1 MSDPSSTRLRP
12 IPVIALL
19 IGVLALVIVVFVLA
33 SDGGGSEDVT
43 TPTSTSVDSETP
55 KDPQGAEVPQRL
67 DAPADTP
74 DMPVAVTV
82 SNTESLA
89 SGTAVAIRAEPE
101 QQSEL
106 YGVEARLCR
115 GDVAVLDDGMF
126 TPTLGGVCTPTALAP
141 ETDARL
147 SKIGAPPYQGIDL
160 DFRVGVGSHT
170 FLTQFNGD
178 ATVTCGAA
186 NPCQIVLKLQ
196 YPNGFGFRGI
206 PVTFS

>member
-1 MSDPSSTRLRP
+1 MSDPSSTRFRP

-19 IGVLALVIVVFVLA
+19 TGVLALVIVAFVLT
-33 SDGGGSEDVT
+33 SGGGGSEDVA
-43 TPTSTSVDSETP
+43 TSTSTSIDSETAN
-55 KDPQGAEVPQRL
+55 DPEGTEVPQRL
-67 DAPADTP
+67 DAPATTP
-74 DMPVAVTV
+74 GMPVEVTV
-82 SNTESLA
+82 SNTESIA

-106 YGVEARLCR
+106 FGVEARLCR
-115 GDVAVLDDGMF
+115 ADVAVLDDGMF

-147 SKIGAPPYQGIDL
+147 SKIGTPPYQGIDL

-178 ATVTCGAA
+178 ATVTCGPAD
-186 NPCQIVLKLQ
+186 PCQIVLKLQ

>member
-1 MSDPSSTRLRP
+1 MPDPSSTRFRP
-12 IPVIALL
+12 LPVIALL
-19 IGVLALVIVVFVLA
+19 TGVLALVIVAFVLT
-33 SDGGGSEDVT
+33 SGGGGSEDVA
-43 TPTSTSVDSETP
+43 TPTSTSIDSETP
-55 KDPQGAEVPQRL
+55 NDPQNAQAPQRL
-67 DAPADTP
+67 DAPATTP
-74 DMPVAVTV
+74 GMPVAVTV
-82 SNTESLA
+82 SNNESIA
-89 SGTAVAIRAEPE
+89 SGSVVAIRAEPE

-115 GDVAVLDDGMF
+115 ADAAVLDDGMF

-147 SKIGAPPYQGIDL
+147 SKIGTPPYQGIDL

-178 ATVTCGAA
+178 ATVTCGPA